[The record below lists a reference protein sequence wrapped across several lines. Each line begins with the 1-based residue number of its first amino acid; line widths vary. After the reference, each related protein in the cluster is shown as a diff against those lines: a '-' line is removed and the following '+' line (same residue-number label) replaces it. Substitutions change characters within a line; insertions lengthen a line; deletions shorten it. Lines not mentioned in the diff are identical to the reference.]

1 MTACDE
7 LYISFLFPPSDYV
20 SGITVF
26 KRIAVNGKK
35 VDVLQADFKS
45 DNLSQ
50 FNNYVDEYINN
61 RILIDIDCDNDWAN
75 CIFKFQDMGLKAI
88 KNDYKKIYSRS
99 WLMANH
105 FLASQYKFKN
115 PEVIWHAEFSDPLIY
130 DLSNKPKTYKQMKV
144 NDKDYILK
152 INEKIDEF
160 NKNNNTDF
168 VHVENNSQAY
178 FIAEYLVYLFADE
191 VIFTNENQREVM
203 LDQFQVDVKDMVLKK
218 SQIKIHPTLDDKF
231 YHIKDVDLNLNPDE
245 INIAYFG
252 KDYYG
257 KRHFEALFYT
267 LDSLNHRYKDKI
279 KIHIFIDDTQLVKS
293 LISSTQSSDNFTV
306 RKPIG
311 YLEFLNATTKF
322 DVLLVSDVETK
333 PDFELNPYLP
343 SKLSDYM
350 GSSADI
356 WGICEKGSS
365 LSKMDLKYKSYIG
378 DIPSLQS
385 QIIKILHDRNLIDEN
400 WSFVDGYLSKRL
412 TALNELYEREFRRKI
427 KLSEDIK
434 KLQNENKQIKSSNSW
449 NPFKKLKK

>member
-26 KRIAVNGKK
+26 KRIAENNKK

-45 DNLSQ
+45 DNFLE
-50 FNNYVDEYINN
+50 FNSYVDEYIND
-61 RILIDIDCDNDWAN
+61 RILIDMDCDNDWCN
-75 CIFKFQDMGLKAI
+75 CIFKFVDKAMKAI
-88 KNDYKKIYSRS
+88 RKDYKKIYSRS

-105 FLASQYKFKN
+105 FLASQYKFEN
-115 PEVIWHAEFSDPLIY
+115 PEVYWRAEFSDPLIY
-130 DLSNKPKTYKQMKV
+130 DLSNKPKTYRQMKV

-160 NKNNNTDF
+160 NKNNGTDF
-168 VHVENNSQAY
+168 AHVENNSQAY

-203 LDQFQVDVKDMVLKK
+203 LNQFPVDVKDIVFKK
-218 SQIKIHPTLDDKF
+218 SKIKTHPTLDDKF
-231 YHIKDVDLNLNPDE
+231 YHIKDVDLNLNADE

-257 KRHFEALFYT
+257 KRHFENLFYVI
-267 LDSLNHRYKDKI
+267 DSLNHKYKDKI

-293 LISSTQSSDNFTV
+293 LISSTQSPGNFTV
-306 RKPIG
+306 RKPMG

-322 DVLLVSDVETK
+322 DVLLVSDVESK
-333 PDFELNPYLP
+333 PNFEMNPYLP

-356 WGICEKGSS
+356 WGICERGSS
-365 LSKMDLKYKSYIG
+365 LSKAEIKYKSYIG
-378 DIPSLQS
+378 DIASLQS
-385 QIIKILHDRNLIDEN
+385 EIIKILDDRNFKDTDY
-400 WSFVDGYLSKRL
+400 SFSEDYFSKRL
-412 TALNELYEREFRRKI
+412 TALNELYEREFRRRT
-427 KLSEDIK
+427 KLSGDIK
-434 KLQNENKQIKSSNSW
+434 KLQNENKSSNSW
-449 NPFKKLKK
+449 NPLRKLRK